1 MTWRAMTRSPDC
13 ATLQSAHVS
22 NVRLAESNSTPT
34 TTVRGW
40 PSPSPSPP
48 SSNPIFQ
55 QSLSSLSVFC
65 WFWFLVLGLV
75 LFLLLFN
82 FWVFGVVREREKETE
97 KTKSIYVLGIARNG
111 NLSRTMGNGGKLSG
125 LWTMLCG
132 GRGGQLSLVNRFLL
146 TYRVCDPLFYWLI
159 WIVGLIDFFYSLRY
173 NWRMLKNSF
182 GSCQKTMRFGLS
194 PRQRQ
199 QGTFKSGYTIQWG
212 CLPVPALL

>member
-75 LFLLLFN
+75 LFLLLFY
-82 FWVFGVVREREKETE
+82 FWVFGVVRERERDWKNKEHICIGNCE
-97 KTKSIYVLGIARNG
+97 KWESFKNYGEWRKTVWVVDYVVRGERGAIIPCEPFSFD
-111 NLSRTMGNGGKLSG
+111 LSCVWPS
-125 LWTMLCG
+125 
-132 GRGGQLSLVNRFLL
+132 FLL
-146 TYRVCDPLFYWLI
+146 ADLDRWIDWFFLFFEI
-159 WIVGLIDFFYSLRY
+159 
-173 NWRMLKNSF
+173 
-182 GSCQKTMRFGLS
+182 
-194 PRQRQ
+194 
-199 QGTFKSGYTIQWG
+199 
-212 CLPVPALL
+212 